1 MSHHKALLHDLRKP
15 PRPRQ
20 VSNIKLEAI
29 LLLFIL
35 LSNTAIVA
43 NWYFRRPEE
52 VAYISTD
59 GIDIPVRKWALNG
72 HLDKM
77 ILRGDGQV
85 EFHGWAFDA
94 RNSRLPD
101 TILIY
106 YKGKNIYSA
115 QTHVNRKGVAR
126 DYGDKALTSGFIF
139 ALPFALFKEN
149 RIDNSKLRFFALSNG
164 VASELKYP
172 RGFK

>member
-1 MSHHKALLHDLRKP
+1 MRSIKELLGHFNFRTEP
-15 PRPRQ
+15 F
-20 VSNIKLEAI
+20 

-43 NWYFRRPEE
+43 NWYFSRPEE

-59 GIDIPVRKWALNG
+59 GIDIPVQKRAVTG

-77 ILRGDGQV
+77 IFKDKVHV
-85 EFHGWAFDA
+85 EFHGWVFDA

-101 TILIY
+101 KILLSY
-106 YKGKNIYSA
+106 DGDNIYSG
-115 QTHVNRKGVAR
+115 QTKVKRPGVAKV
-126 DYGDKALTSGFIF
+126 YGDKALASGFIF
-139 ALPFALFKEN
+139 VVPRTLFKDKKIN
-149 RIDNSKLRFFALSNG
+149 NSKIRLFAVSSG
-164 VASELKYP
+164 VASELNYP